1 VCAGLEV
8 RFYSDEGCLDG
19 AADGAGADEVD
30 AVKVGEDSGD
40 VLAFFLALG
49 CQVGNRY
56 ILIVRG
62 VVIAF
67 GVAEEVDGAGRHGSN
82 VECSEGGV

>member
-1 VCAGLEV
+1 ML
-8 RFYSDEGCLDG
+8 
-19 AADGAGADEVD
+19 
-30 AVKVGEDSGD
+30 
-40 VLAFFLALG
+40 VLFLALG
-49 CQVGNRY
+49 CQVGIGY

-67 GVAEEVDGAGRHGSN
+67 GVADEVDSTGHHDSN

>member
-1 VCAGLEV
+1 MCAGLEV
-8 RFYSDEGCLDG
+8 GFCGDEGRLDG

-30 AVKVGEDSGD
+30 AVEVGEDGGD
-40 VLAFFLALG
+40 VLALFLALG
-49 CQVGNRY
+49 CQVGIGY

-67 GVAEEVDGAGRHGSN
+67 GVADEVDGAGRHGSN